1 MRDGFN
7 ICLVSRTESKLKAV
21 TEGDLSQSGVQL
33 KYVIAD
39 FAKNSKMEYYDRIM
53 SEVQDIDIGL
63 VVVNAGVG
71 NFGKVADIEIEK
83 L

>member
-39 FAKNSKMEYYDRIM
+39 FAKNSKTEY
-53 SEVQDIDIGL
+53 
-63 VVVNAGVG
+63 
-71 NFGKVADIEIEK
+71 
-83 L
+83 

>member
-1 MRDGFN
+1 
-7 ICLVSRTESKLKAV
+7 
-21 TEGDLSQSGVQL
+21 
-33 KYVIAD
+33 
-39 FAKNSKMEYYDRIM
+39 M